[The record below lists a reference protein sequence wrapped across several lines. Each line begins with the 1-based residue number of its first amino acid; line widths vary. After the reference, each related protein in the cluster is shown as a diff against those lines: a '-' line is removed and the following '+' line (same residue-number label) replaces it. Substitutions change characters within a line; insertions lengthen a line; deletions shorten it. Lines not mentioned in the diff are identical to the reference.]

1 MGKKPNVIL
10 LLADDLGIGDLS
22 CFNPESK
29 LNTENIDKLASEGLR
44 CSDAHATSALCTPS
58 RYGLLTGR
66 YNWRSALK
74 QVVLMGYARHL
85 IEDGR
90 STLGT
95 MFKGA
100 GYNTAVVGK
109 WHLGMDWDIN
119 GDDSAFHPSQP
130 KGFEI
135 PTPEIDYSKPV
146 KNGPNDF
153 GFDYSFVT
161 PGSLDIAPYTFLE
174 NGKVTQKPFDIIG
187 MKDFRAAS
195 KRGVV
200 TDFEDIRLANWP
212 EGESSPDYIHQNV
225 VPDSANRVLGLIDDY
240 ANEENPFFI
249 YYPIH
254 APHLPCI
261 PTSEFK
267 GKSAIGP
274 YGDMVLMIDD
284 ITGRIMNKLDELGIA
299 EDTIFIFASD
309 NGSEISYP
317 ELGHEPSYIYRGH
330 KSDIWEG
337 GHRIPYIVRW
347 PGHVPSGIKSAQTVS
362 LVDTFATF
370 SEILGIDIQDDE
382 AEDSFS
388 LLPIWQGN
396 DESIR
401 DYTVQTSGGGKF
413 AIRKGKWKLEM
424 CPGSGGFVPVELP
437 NLPPIQ
443 LYDMEA
449 DVRETTNV
457 YDKYPEVV
465 DELTALLTECV
476 ANGRSTPGEKQKNT
490 GPQWWP
496 QLNWMDKPDNNLRK
510 EVQD

>member
-29 LNTENIDKLASEGLR
+29 MNTENIDKLASEGLS

-74 QVVLMGYARHL
+74 QVVLMGFAKHL

-95 MFKGA
+95 LFKDA
-100 GYNTAVVGK
+100 GYNTAAVGK

-130 KGFEI
+130 KGFDV
-135 PTPEIDYSKPV
+135 PAPEIDYNRPV
-146 KNGPNDF
+146 KNGPKEF

-161 PGSLDIAPYTFLE
+161 PGSLDIEPYTFVE
-174 NGKVTQKPFDIIG
+174 NGRVTRFPRELTGCKN
-187 MKDFRAAS
+187 FRAAS

-200 TDFEDIRLANWP
+200 SDFEDMRLSEWP
-212 EGESSPDYIHQNV
+212 EGATSPDYIHRNV
-225 VPDSANRVLGLIDDY
+225 VPDSADRVLKLMDDY
-240 ANEENPFFI
+240 AAKEEPFFI

-261 PTSEFK
+261 PTPEFK
-267 GKSAIGP
+267 GKSAVGP

-284 ITGRIMNKLDELGIA
+284 ITGRIMRKLDELEIA
-299 EDTIFIFASD
+299 EDTIFIFTSD

-317 ELGHEPSYIYRGH
+317 DLGHEPSYIYRGH

-347 PGHVPSGIKSAQTVS
+347 PGHVPAGIESSQTVS
-362 LVDTFATF
+362 LVDTFATL
-370 SEILGIDIQDDE
+370 SEILGMEVKDDE
-382 AEDSFS
+382 AEDSYS
-388 LLPIWQGN
+388 ILPIWQGS
-396 DESIR
+396 EKTIR
-401 DYTVQTSGGGKF
+401 EYTVQTSGGGRF

-424 CPGSGGFVPVELP
+424 CPGSGGFEQSENPD
-437 NLPPIQ
+437 LPPIQ
-443 LYDMEA
+443 LYDMDA
-449 DVRETTNV
+449 DVRETTNL
-457 YDKYPEVV
+457 YDQYPEVV
-465 DELTALLTECV
+465 AELTAALTDCV
-476 ANGRSTPGEKQKNT
+476 LNGRSTPGLKRKNT

-496 QLNWMDKPDNNLRK
+496 QLNWMKNPDEISVGK
-510 EVQD
+510 G